1 MGVAQVALAGALCEI
16 ARLGGGTVESYPE
29 DTTGR
34 RASGSF
40 LYNGTV
46 AMFDRYGFT
55 PTRQIGNYRW
65 VVNRMIEP
73 AQRRGGRDSAGDPA

>member
-16 ARLGGGTVESYPE
+16 ARLGGG
-29 DTTGR
+29 
-34 RASGSF
+34 
-40 LYNGTV
+40 YNGTV